1 MFMAKRILTLLV
13 VWGVVA
19 FAAMAQWDVQF
30 TDYTRLKSFY
40 NPAVSGVDG
49 KLNVNGA
56 YSMQFVGYE
65 GAPTTLYFGADLPVY
80 FLGPRHGA
88 GVGLMSDQIGM
99 FKTQKISLQY
109 AYNFKIG
116 KGGQLALG
124 LQGSIISEELDPTDV
139 ELEDASDPAFPTS
152 SVKGTGFDL
161 GAGLYFR
168 HPKFW
173 GGLSAQHLTSPVLEI
188 GERHEVEISPMYYLM
203 GGCNIKLNNPLLSLQ
218 PSFLVQTDLQSWRE
232 DVQCRLTYDYEEKK
246 LFGGLGYSPNTSV
259 SFLVGGDFHG
269 VSLGYSYQLYTSGV
283 GWKNGSHEL
292 VVSYQADLDLFKKG
306 RNKYKSVRFL

>member
-1 MFMAKRILTLLV
+1 MAKRILTLLA
-13 VWGVVA
+13 VWCGLALVA
-19 FAAMAQWDVQF
+19 KAQWDVQF

-40 NPAVSGVDG
+40 NPAVSGIDG

-56 YSMQFVGYE
+56 YSMQMAGYD
-65 GAPTTLYFGADLPVY
+65 GAPMTLYFGADLPVY
-80 FLGPRHGA
+80 FLGPRHGT
-88 GVGLMSDQIGM
+88 GVSLMSDQIGM
-99 FKTQKISLQY
+99 FKTQMIALKY
-109 AYNFKIG
+109 AYNLKIG
-116 KGGQLALG
+116 KSGRLALG
-124 LQGSIISEELDPTDV
+124 VMGAMISEEIDPTDV

-152 SVKGTGFDL
+152 SVKGSGFDL
-161 GAGLYFR
+161 GAGLYF
-168 HPKFW
+168 HHSKFW
-173 GGLSAQHLTSPVLEI
+173 GGVSAQHLTSPVLEV

-232 DVQCRLTYDYEEKK
+232 DVQCRLTYDYNGKK

-283 GWKNGSHEL
+283 GWQNGSHEL